1 MTIEESLQ
9 ALANSQASLRK
20 LQQKLS
26 QQSIVMK
33 QEENQTFILELRD
46 YVDSLSLITDF
57 VEQVE
62 TKEVVLTEIST
73 LLSEQNQL
81 MQTILHHIEEN
92 VENNQVFLGQQEGEL
107 RRTLIGL
114 KGILELNGLM
124 LQDNLAFQRRM
135 KDISLSAAP
144 ISETNE
150 KQGFFQR
157 IFGRKQ

>member
-26 QQSIVMK
+26 QQSAVMK

-81 MQTILHHIEEN
+81 MQTIIHHMEEN
-92 VENNQVFLGQQEGEL
+92 VENDQVFLGQQEGEL

-135 KDISLSAAP
+135 KDVSLSAAP

-157 IFGRKQ
+157 IFGRK

>member
-135 KDISLSAAP
+135 KDVSLSAAP

>member
-92 VENNQVFLGQQEGEL
+92 VENDQVFLGQQEGEL

>member
-26 QQSIVMK
+26 QQSAVMK

-81 MQTILHHIEEN
+81 MQTILHHMEEN

-135 KDISLSAAP
+135 KDVSLSAAP

-157 IFGRKQ
+157 IFGRK

>member
-26 QQSIVMK
+26 QQSAVMK

-135 KDISLSAAP
+135 KDVSLSAAP
-144 ISETNE
+144 ISEAKE

>member
-92 VENNQVFLGQQEGEL
+92 VENDQVFLGQQEGEL

-157 IFGRKQ
+157 IFGRK

>member
-26 QQSIVMK
+26 LQSAVMK

-73 LLSEQNQL
+73 FLSEQNQL

-92 VENNQVFLGQQEGEL
+92 VENDQVFLGQQEGEL

-135 KDISLSAAP
+135 KDVSLSAAP
-144 ISETNE
+144 ISEAKE

>member
-26 QQSIVMK
+26 QQSAVMK

-81 MQTILHHIEEN
+81 MQTILHHMEEN
-92 VENNQVFLGQQEGEL
+92 VENDQVFLGQQEGEL

-135 KDISLSAAP
+135 KDVSLSAAP

-157 IFGRKQ
+157 IFGRK

>member
-9 ALANSQASLRK
+9 TLANSQASLRK

-26 QQSIVMK
+26 QQSAVMK

-81 MQTILHHIEEN
+81 MQTILHHMEEN
-92 VENNQVFLGQQEGEL
+92 VENDQVFLGQQEGEL

-135 KDISLSAAP
+135 KDVSLSAAP

-157 IFGRKQ
+157 IFGRK

>member
-26 QQSIVMK
+26 QQSAVMK

-135 KDISLSAAP
+135 KDVSLSAAP